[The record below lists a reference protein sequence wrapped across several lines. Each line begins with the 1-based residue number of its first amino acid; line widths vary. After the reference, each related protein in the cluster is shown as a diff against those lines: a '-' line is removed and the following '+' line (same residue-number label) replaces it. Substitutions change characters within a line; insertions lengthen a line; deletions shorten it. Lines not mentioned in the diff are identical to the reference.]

1 VKHRN
6 VAIVIRVDRSIT
18 DTGAHAGCPD
28 NGRHSFFSGLVGNTG
43 ALVALQV
50 AGQQP
55 AFSSDVMS
63 TISGTI

>member
-1 VKHRN
+1 MKHRN
-6 VAIVIRVDRSIT
+6 VAIVIRVDRTIT

-50 AGQQP
+50 AGQEP